1 MRSLFMLF
9 NALLVL
15 AISVVGCDSDGT
27 SSLRTAGPCDTM
39 SDCEGGTVCVVTAG
53 VGLCSFDCSVSSDE
67 CGASASCKGIGA
79 LEINVC
85 QEAEEEKAPEEVKE
99 DDTPYIPCT
108 TDAECQALDS
118 GAICAEFQGRKDCT
132 IPCSTQGEKSGCNM
146 PPMMGVSLDF
156 MICNPDEAQPE
167 RLACLPDAACFS
179 NMMSCM
185 DLGMFGGGD
194 GGGFG
199 FDDEDFGF

>member
-1 MRSLFMLF
+1 MRSLFILF
-9 NALLVL
+9 NALLIL
-15 AISVVGCDSDGT
+15 AISVVGCDSEGT
-27 SSLRTAGPCDTM
+27 GSLRTAGPCDTM

-99 DDTPYIPCT
+99 DDIPYIPCT

-146 PPMMGVSLDF
+146 PPMMGVF
-156 MICNPDEAQPE
+156 P
-167 RLACLPDAACFS
+167 RLH
-179 NMMSCM
+179 
-185 DLGMFGGGD
+185 DLQS
-194 GGGFG
+194 
-199 FDDEDFGF
+199 